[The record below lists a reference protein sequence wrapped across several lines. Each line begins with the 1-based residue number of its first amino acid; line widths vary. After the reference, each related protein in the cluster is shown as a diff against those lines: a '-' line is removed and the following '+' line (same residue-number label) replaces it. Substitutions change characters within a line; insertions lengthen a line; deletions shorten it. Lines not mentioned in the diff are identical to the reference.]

1 MDSVHKYNRV
11 DCLQRTLLPFS
22 CNGKNL
28 ICDTAYC
35 RVGDL
40 YAVDIADM
48 FLDIRGC
55 HALGIHGQDL
65 FLNILADAGLVLFQK
80 LWVEF
85 SLSVSGYRHL
95 YIAEA
100 GTQRFAAVTVT
111 AVVRVLILVVIL
123 RVAKLIVQ
131 FGVQTVLHKFSDG
144 FLEEILDIFHAADS
158 AAL

>member
-1 MDSVHKYNRV
+1 M
-11 DCLQRTLLPFS
+11 
-22 CNGKNL
+22 
-28 ICDTAYC
+28 AY
-35 RVGDL
+35 
-40 YAVDIADM
+40 
-48 FLDIRGC
+48 
-55 HALGIHGQDL
+55 
-65 FLNILADAGLVLFQK
+65 
-80 LWVEF
+80 
-85 SLSVSGYRHL
+85 SVSGYRHL

-144 FLEEILDIFHAADS
+144 FLEEILDIFHAVDA